1 MDLSG
6 NLELQAIFREEVTER
21 TDALVVGCDAMVSH
35 VLTAAEVEEAR
46 RHAHTI
52 KGNALVMGYPQMG
65 AAAKLVEAA
74 LRQVEV
80 SERPQSVA
88 LGKHLGAVARL
99 FVAAIDLEPA
109 GDPVDLN
116 AAAAALEAFL
126 AGPDPDP
133 DPVPEESESEDFG
146 LPTGPSAEL
155 PVPDLEEPEGP
166 PNLGGLIST
175 IENDVTHDVTRVETS
190 KLYQLINRAV
200 EVRLDTQAILA
211 QLESLRM
218 HLAGETRELWE
229 AVLARLDGGVEQL
242 QFDALDLAA
251 VPIAEITGTFPQLVR
266 YLSRRTG
273 KEVRFSAV
281 GDQVQVDRQIVDS
294 LREPLRHL
302 IVNAVDHGIE
312 MPEERHATGKP
323 TTATVEL
330 RFIVEDNL
338 LRIVITDDG
347 RGIDWADVLT
357 AAHRKELVPVGVSP
371 GRADLVRLLFSPGF
385 STIDHQGEISGDG
398 FGLAAAAEVAELVNG
413 GLHLESEAGKGTTI
427 TLTVP
432 NSIVLQD
439 VLVVNAEGQR
449 WGIPEAAVSRTLSL
463 EEADIRPGADGDELF
478 IDGLT
483 VAVSSFAR
491 AVGLPAEEP
500 VADLVVLTT
509 RLGLVGLGVSGIEGT
524 RQVAVKGIGP
534 ILGGT
539 PYLTGAAL
547 LGGGEVLVVVEPN
560 GLAD

>member
-1 MDLSG
+1 
-6 NLELQAIFREEVTER
+6 
-21 TDALVVGCDAMVSH
+21 
-35 VLTAAEVEEAR
+35 
-46 RHAHTI
+46 
-52 KGNALVMGYPQMG
+52 
-65 AAAKLVEAA
+65 
-74 LRQVEV
+74 
-80 SERPQSVA
+80 
-88 LGKHLGAVARL
+88 
-99 FVAAIDLEPA
+99 
-109 GDPVDLN
+109 
-116 AAAAALEAFL
+116 
-126 AGPDPDP
+126 
-133 DPVPEESESEDFG
+133 
-146 LPTGPSAEL
+146 
-155 PVPDLEEPEGP
+155 
-166 PNLGGLIST
+166 
-175 IENDVTHDVTRVETS
+175 
-190 KLYQLINRAV
+190 
-200 EVRLDTQAILA
+200 
-211 QLESLRM
+211 M

-560 GLAD
+560 GLADRVRAVPEPPKRRPHLLVVDDSRGVRQLVAATLTSSGFDVTVAADATVAHGLFEAGEFDAIVVDYQMPGPDGIDFVGRVRQSSSTVPIVMVSGVADAADQSRAYAAGVDAYLDKSDFRQGVLASTLRSLLALESPREVAQ